1 MGRKPEGKAEK
12 IFKKLGKNV
21 DSVIFNI
28 KESKDYAALNI
39 DKRVSELHKNKESIE
54 NHMSGFSKNTKSKWE
69 QAKPNFERA
78 GQEFRKAMNTFFT
91 NRAYR

>member
-12 IFKKLGKNV
+12 MFKTFGKNV
-21 DSVIFNI
+21 DSYISNI
-28 KESKDYAALNI
+28 KESTDFKNLDI
-39 DKRVSELHKNKESIE
+39 DKRVSELNKNKETIE
-54 NHMSGFSKNTKSKWE
+54 NQFSGFSKNAKSQWDN
-69 QAKPNFERA
+69 AKPNFERA

>member
-12 IFKKLGKNV
+12 MFKKFGKNV
-21 DSVIFNI
+21 DSYIGDI
-28 KESKDYAALNI
+28 KESKDFASLNI
-39 DKRVSELHKNKESIE
+39 DKRVSELNKNKETIE
-54 NHMSGFSKNTKSKWE
+54 GQFQGFSKNAKSQWE
-69 QAKPNFERA
+69 NAKPNFERA

>member
-1 MGRKPEGKAEK
+1 MGRKPEGTAEK
-12 IFKKLGKNV
+12 MFKKFGKNV
-21 DSVIFNI
+21 DAVISDI
-28 KESKDYAALNI
+28 KDSKDYAALNI

-54 NHMSGFSKNTKSKWE
+54 NHMNGFSENTKSKWE